1 MVVGGV
7 CAHGATNLFRRGQY
21 PLLEGLL
28 AGVSAHGE
36 LQELAVGRG
45 CLRDPLPRRDL
56 AYGILS
62 RSGIWP
68 PAFPCAGRGGSRK
81 QTVVL
86 RTTFFVAHP
95 VPYANKF
102 ATVLSGHKK
111 TDDLHHPSVCFRAEN
126 GIRTRGPQLGKLM
139 LYQLSYFRKSVC
151 KCKNFLEGFKG
162 ESHLFNTHC
171 GGRVYFSYENCRE
184 EHDEHYCCECNEV
197 HREYCAPFK
206 VDGYV

>member
-1 MVVGGV
+1 MLEMVVGEV

-28 AGVSAHGE
+28 AGVRAHGE

-45 CLRDPLPRRDL
+45 CLRDACPN
-56 AYGILS
+56 
-62 RSGIWP
+62 GIWP

-126 GIRTRGPQLGKLM
+126 GIRTRGPQLGKLIA
-139 LYQLSYFRKSVC
+139 LKF
-151 KCKNFLEGFKG
+151 
-162 ESHLFNTHC
+162 
-171 GGRVYFSYENCRE
+171 E
-184 EHDEHYCCECNEV
+184 EFGITN
-197 HREYCAPFK
+197 
-206 VDGYV
+206 

>member
-1 MVVGGV
+1 MDCRKAPSWGICTKFKNGPDPYQLSRT
-7 CAHGATNLFRRGQY
+7 GTISFSG
-21 PLLEGLL
+21 
-28 AGVSAHGE
+28 
-36 LQELAVGRG
+36 G
-45 CLRDPLPRRDL
+45 CLPTVNCRNLLWGGGASGML
-56 AYGILS
+56 A

-86 RTTFFVAHP
+86 RTTFFVARP

-184 EHDEHYCCECNEV
+184 EHDEHYCCECNQV
-197 HREYCAPFK
+197 HREYCAPF
-206 VDGYV
+206 

>member
-1 MVVGGV
+1 MVPAIHRGRYPLLEMVVGGV

-56 AYGILS
+56 A
-62 RSGIWP
+62 SGIP
-68 PAFPCAGRGGSRK
+68 GVRRDLASGIPVRPGGGSRK

-111 TDDLHHPSVCFRAEN
+111 KMMPT
-126 GIRTRGPQLGKLM
+126 GIIRFAFERKTGFEPAALSLG
-139 LYQLSYFRKSVC
+139 S
-151 KCKNFLEGFKG
+151 
-162 ESHLFNTHC
+162 
-171 GGRVYFSYENCRE
+171 
-184 EHDEHYCCECNEV
+184 
-197 HREYCAPFK
+197 
-206 VDGYV
+206 